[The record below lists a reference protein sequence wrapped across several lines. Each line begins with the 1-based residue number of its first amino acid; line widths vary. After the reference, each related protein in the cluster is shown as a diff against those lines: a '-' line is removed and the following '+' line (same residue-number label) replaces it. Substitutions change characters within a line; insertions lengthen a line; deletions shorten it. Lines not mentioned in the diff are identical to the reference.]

1 MTRRNQYR
9 KHFAGLQELFANS
22 LQKAYIRGMDT
33 KKLIE
38 HYGSQKVAMAKIGTY
53 RQQWDYWA
61 ENGIPRMWQILIQNL
76 TDGKLKAKAKKK

>member
-1 MTRRNQYR
+1 MRQIQVS

-22 LQKAYIRGMDT
+22 LQKAYIAAMDT

-38 HYGSQKVAMAKIGTY
+38 YYGSQKVAMSKIGTY

-61 ENGIPRMWQILIQNL
+61 ANGIPRMWQILIQNL
-76 TDGKLKAKAKKK
+76 TDGKLKAKKK